1 MTLSLPNA
9 EMIGLML
16 VSPGIVYC
24 ENHCGVQPEPVTNA
38 KVNFL
43 TPLAAEMAERLLFA
57 KDIST
62 YGANTSDDE
71 EDDGDTGVDAG
82 DGLGDGVWLTAAA
95 FAVVTLIAELCPEV
109 PAESRA
115 ATLKLYDVL
124 PESPETV

>member
-1 MTLSLPNA
+1 MTLSLPNE
-9 EMIGLML
+9 EMIGLMV
-16 VSPGIVYC
+16 VSPGILYC

-71 EDDGDTGVDAG
+71 EDGDGVGAGLGAG
-82 DGLGDGVWLTAAA
+82 DGDGVGTIAAL
-95 FAVVTLIAELCPEV
+95 AVVTLTEELCPEA

-115 ATLKLYDVL
+115 AMVKL
-124 PESPETV
+124 